1 MTVEIHEHR
10 SPKRPLFRDNLALN
24 VYICIKKVELKVLYF
39 GVSRDQ
45 TNKDEEDLDV
55 RENLTAGEF
64 KKKLMDMYPKLE
76 DIQSFALAV
85 NETYAD
91 DSLMLSEGDTI
102 AIIPPVSGG

>member
-1 MTVEIHEHR
+1 MTVEIQEHR
-10 SPKRPLFRDNLALN
+10 SPKRPLFLDNLALN

-64 KKKLMDMYPKLE
+64 KKKLMDLYPKLE

-91 DSLMLSEGDTI
+91 DGLMLKEGDTI